1 MGEYPMQPIQKL
13 DTQLCFSLYVCSK
26 EIIQRYKALLE
37 PFGLTY
43 TSYIVLLALWEED
56 DQTLKELGQ
65 KLYLDSG
72 TLSPVLKRLEGGG
85 FVKRE
90 RNLRDE
96 RSISVTLTAKGKRT
110 QESALTIPK
119 AMLALLTEDGR
130 MDTERIKALRED
142 LQTVTDILT

>member
-1 MGEYPMQPIQKL
+1 MHPIQKL
-13 DTQLCFSLYVCSK
+13 DNQLCFALYVCSK
-26 EIIQRYKALLE
+26 EIIQKYKALLE

-56 DQTLKELGQ
+56 NQTVKELGQ

-72 TLSPVLKRLEGGG
+72 TLSPVLKKLESGG

-90 RNLRDE
+90 RSKRDE
-96 RSISVTLTAKGKRT
+96 RSVSVTLTAKGKRT

-119 AMLALLTEDGR
+119 TMLALLTEDGR
-130 MDTERIKALRED
+130 MDNERIQALREE
-142 LQTVTDILT
+142 LQTVASILIES

>member
-1 MGEYPMQPIQKL
+1 MQPIQKL
-13 DTQLCFSLYVCSK
+13 DNQLCFALYVCSK
-26 EIIQRYKALLE
+26 EIIQKYKALLE

-56 DQTLKELGQ
+56 NQTVKELGQ

-72 TLSPVLKRLEGGG
+72 TLSPVLKKLESGG

-90 RNLRDE
+90 RSKRDE
-96 RSISVTLTAKGKRT
+96 RSVSVTLTAKGKRT

-119 AMLALLTEDGR
+119 TMLALLTEDGR
-130 MDTERIKALRED
+130 MDNERIQALREE
-142 LQTVTDILT
+142 LQTVASILIES

>member
-1 MGEYPMQPIQKL
+1 MQPLQKL
-13 DTQLCFSLYVCSK
+13 DNQLCFALYVCSK
-26 EIIQRYKALLE
+26 EIIQKYKALLE

-56 DQTLKELGQ
+56 NQTVKELGQ

-72 TLSPVLKRLEGGG
+72 TLSPVLKKLESGG

-90 RNLRDE
+90 RNKRDE
-96 RSISVTLTAKGKRT
+96 RSVSITLTAKGRRT

-119 AMLALLTEDGR
+119 TMLALLTEDGR
-130 MDTERIKALRED
+130 MDNERIGSLREE
-142 LQTVTDILT
+142 LQTVADILIES